1 MHKKLLPILRNLFSR
16 DQNKI
21 ALGRW
26 SLVQDDKLHRRS
38 DLSNEDHCGPCG
50 EYVLQK
56 RRDHD
61 EGFGK
66 KEKQVATQQSN
77 ATKQRNTK
85 KI

>member
-1 MHKKLLPILRNLFSR
+1 MHEGFSKLLPILRNLFSR

-26 SLVQDDKLHRRS
+26 SLIHDEKLYRRS

-56 RRDHD
+56 RRHEDSYVMKAVN
-61 EGFGK
+61 K
-66 KEKQVATQQSN
+66 KK
-77 ATKQRNTK
+77 
-85 KI
+85 